1 MNGMIRVVVI
11 DDQPLVSQS
20 IIQSIRWDRLDC
32 GVVGSALDGLAG
44 KELIRKHKPDI
55 VITDIRMPLMDGLD
69 LIDYA
74 TSIIPDSKFIII
86 TGYDQFSYAQ
96 KAIKLHAFDLILKP
110 IDNNALIQVLQ
121 SAVKEIYKTRREQAM
136 QQNSLLRERSSLVEE
151 LITAIP
157 PQRDSM
163 ESRARKLGMM
173 ASQYIL
179 AIVRPA
185 HARQPFEFQGEAKFS
200 DSLVKILFELK
211 TTRHFDS
218 VDCNIMGNHI
228 ILFFTDRASV
238 FDSAAYDIAKDI
250 SHQFHDKG
258 ISDCMISTSDVF
270 FGIQQTKKA
279 YQQAYHALHF
289 GFYLNQD
296 CIVFNKI
303 RGLEMSEEKPDF
315 TLFQGIYELLSEPGV
330 SRQSLCRQLDEV
342 YESLMQHPIA
352 DTDYLK
358 YLFIGICMAS
368 LNVFSRSPGF
378 EVMDLSKTIQS
389 ITAMQTLQTVYK
401 CCYDLIL
408 SIYDAGQAE
417 ANHNYSAIT
426 HHALHYIEDH
436 YAESISLSKVASLI
450 SVTESYLSRTIKK
463 DTGKNFVDI
472 LNECRIKHAVHLL
485 QTTNYRI
492 NEVGEKVGIPNYA
505 YFYQRFKKVIGCP
518 PKEYKNLL
526 ASMPQYPEKFLLEKV
541 KHHSATKK
549 EKANRP
555 EEK

>member
-1 MNGMIRVVVI
+1 MIRVVVI

-20 IIQSIRWDRLDC
+20 IIQSIPWDRLGC
-32 GVVGSALDGLAG
+32 KVVGSAVDGLAG
-44 KELIRKHKPDI
+44 KELIKKHKPDI

-110 IDNNALIQVLQ
+110 IDNNALIQVIQ

-136 QQNSLLRERSSLVEE
+136 QQNSLIREKSSLVEE
-151 LITAIP
+151 LITGIP
-157 PQRDSM
+157 PQRDIM

-179 AIVRPA
+179 VIIRPA
-185 HARQPFEFQGEAKFS
+185 HARQPFEFQREAKFS
-200 DSLVKILFELK
+200 DSLGKILFELK

-228 ILFFTDRASV
+228 IIFFTDRASV
-238 FDSAAYDIAKDI
+238 SDSVVYDIGKEI
-250 SHQFHDKG
+250 SRQLHEKG
-258 ISDCMISTSDVF
+258 VSDCTVSTSDVF
-270 FGIQQTKKA
+270 FDIWQTKRA
-279 YQQAYHALHF
+279 YQQAYHALRF
-289 GFYLNQD
+289 GFYLDQD
-296 CIVFNKI
+296 CIGFHQI
-303 RGLEMSEEKPDF
+303 HGLEMSEEKPDF
-315 TLFQGIYELLSEPGV
+315 TLFQGIYKLLSEPGV

-342 YESLMQHPIA
+342 YESLMQHPVA

-368 LNVFSRSPGF
+368 LNVFSRSIGF
-378 EVMDLSKTIQS
+378 GVMDLGKTIQS
-389 ITAMQTLQTVYK
+389 ITAMQTLRGVYK

-417 ANHNYSAIT
+417 TNLNYNAIT
-426 HHALHYIEDH
+426 HRALHYIEDH
-436 YAESISLSKVASLI
+436 YAESISLSKIASLI
-450 SVTESYLSRTIKK
+450 SVTESHLSRIIKK

-472 LNECRIKHAVHLL
+472 LNECRIKHAIHLL
-485 QTTNYRI
+485 QTTDYRI

-526 ASMPQYPEKFLLEKV
+526 AGMPQYPEKFLLEKV
-541 KHHSATKK
+541 KYRSDTEKK
-549 EKANRP
+549 KVNRP